1 MRRAGGYGL
10 AIYDSGQVVEKD
22 SYTCSHCN
30 SVKFVEPKQRAEDLG
45 GLCKV
50 CMGLICPACVGKGCT
65 PLEKRLEEQE
75 AAYHAR
81 RSYGLET

>member
-10 AIYDSGQVVEKD
+10 AIYDGGQMVEKD
-22 SYTCSHCN
+22 SFTCSHCN
-30 SVKFVEPKQRAEDLG
+30 SVKFVKPKEKPEDLG

-50 CMGLICPACVGKGCT
+50 CMGLICADCVDKGCT
-65 PLEKRLEEQE
+65 PFEKKLEMQE

-81 RSYGLET
+81 RSYGFET

>member
-10 AIYDSGQVVEKD
+10 SIYCDTGEVKEADSF
-22 SYTCSHCN
+22 TCRHCN
-30 SVKFVEPKQRAEDLG
+30 RVKFVKPRERPEDLG

-50 CMGLICPACVGKGCT
+50 CMGLICADCVGQSCT
-65 PLEKRLEEQE
+65 PFEKKLEQQE

-81 RSYGLET
+81 RSYER